1 MGREETID
9 YCVPIS
15 RLKQHRQE
23 VARLLPGLKRTD
35 EPVFNVPRLGKSRP
49 GARQDH
55 VVIMI
60 LPDGRRIYWFYSRES
75 PIFCAQP
82 SSTAAIPPCANQE
95 WERKGYTFEITA
107 TSTSL
112 QASKKKKSQ

>member
-55 VVIMI
+55 VVII
-60 LPDGRRIYWFYSRES
+60 TLPDGRCVYLRLRPHPRFFQLQGRPAYKNTR
-75 PIFCAQP
+75 AQAVGRAGG
-82 SSTAAIPPCANQE
+82 AA
-95 WERKGYTFEITA
+95 G
-107 TSTSL
+107 
-112 QASKKKKSQ
+112 